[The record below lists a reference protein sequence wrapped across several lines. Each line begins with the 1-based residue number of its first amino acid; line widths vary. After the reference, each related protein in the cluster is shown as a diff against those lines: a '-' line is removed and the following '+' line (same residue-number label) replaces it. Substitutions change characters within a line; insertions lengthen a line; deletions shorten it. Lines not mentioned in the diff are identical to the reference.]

1 MVKTIGMMDVL
12 EMTMMQGEGNEVML
26 QQRLFYM
33 GVVHSLKESVEVDN
47 ETQERDSFEEGRKMM
62 EKELGELIEKVSL
75 VKMEKKET
83 NEKLLMIR
91 KEMECLG
98 LPVWQKSQVQVAS
111 GEGGLN
117 GKT

>member
-12 EMTMMQGEGNEVML
+12 VMTVMQGEGNEVML

-47 ETQERDSFEEGRKMM
+47 ETHGRHSFEEGRVINIM

-75 VKMEKKET
+75 VKMEKKGD
-83 NEKLLMIR
+83 K
-91 KEMECLG
+91 
-98 LPVWQKSQVQVAS
+98 
-111 GEGGLN
+111 
-117 GKT
+117 

>member
-1 MVKTIGMMDVL
+1 M
-12 EMTMMQGEGNEVML
+12 GETVFKS
-26 QQRLFYM
+26 R
-33 GVVHSLKESVEVDN
+33 
-47 ETQERDSFEEGRKMM
+47 RKMM

-117 GKT
+117 GKI